1 MSSNLEQTKA
11 AKASTPAQA
20 GTVDIEQKSA
30 YRCVTVKFSNR
41 TSKTLTMTGGG
52 TWEIEGGL
60 YNVFPPTTI
69 NPSQNVQWDEKRDL
83 LNNCIASV
91 TYGFGADDGQEESV
105 YISWNNSESQENE
118 YTVTCTPPD
127 KYFISYTGGSGDEST
142 INVTLYEFP
151 YECFWYNIFSAPEYI
166 NLRVEGDP
174 GSLTVM
180 FGTKEQ
186 VQDPEQ
192 QWALVDP
199 YTGWDCSN
207 PDGTAAMGY
216 TCFKIF
222 NRKYQQFLSTD
233 GIVLIVEDGSYDSKQ
248 NWTWRNAD
256 VDISRMGNAL
266 INMSYNLAVGSSG
279 FGGAGLVPNDDSSP
293 YWDTHQ
299 P

>member
-1 MSSNLEQTKA
+1 
-11 AKASTPAQA
+11 
-20 GTVDIEQKSA
+20 
-30 YRCVTVKFSNR
+30 
-41 TSKTLTMTGGG
+41 MTGGG

-69 NPSQNVQWDEKRDL
+69 NPSQSVQWDEKRDL
-83 LNNCIASV
+83 FNNCVASV
-91 TYGFGADDGQEESV
+91 TYGFRADDGQEESV
-105 YISWNNSESQENE
+105 YISWNNSMSQENE

-151 YECFWYNIFSAPEYI
+151 YECFWYNIYSKAEEY
-166 NLRVEGDP
+166 NLRAEPDARSIV
-174 GSLTVM
+174 

-186 VQDPEQ
+186 VKDPEQ

-207 PDGTAAMGY
+207 PDGTAAMGF

-222 NRKYQQFLSTD
+222 NRKYQKFLSSPD
-233 GIVLIVEDGSYDSKQ
+233 GSGVYLEDGSYDSKQ
-248 NWTWRNAD
+248 LWTWRNGE
-256 VDISRMGNAL
+256 VPLFGGNAL
-266 INMSYNLAVGSSG
+266 INIHNNLALGTFGTLFPVLGS
-279 FGGAGLVPNDDSSP
+279 NDDSSP
-293 YWDTHQ
+293 MWDTFQ